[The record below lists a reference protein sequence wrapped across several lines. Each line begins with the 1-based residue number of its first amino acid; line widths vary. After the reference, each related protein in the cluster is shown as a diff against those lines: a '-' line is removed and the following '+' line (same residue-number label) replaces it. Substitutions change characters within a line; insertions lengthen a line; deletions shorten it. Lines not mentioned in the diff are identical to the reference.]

1 MKAVSPATVHET
13 IATHMQA
20 DGMDLVFDL
29 RRSQGRRIYD
39 SRRDRW
45 LLDFFSFFA
54 SAPIGFNHPALLEPG
69 FMRHMS
75 EVAVNNIT
83 NSDLYTEE
91 MAAFVEHFSS
101 FGIPD
106 YLPHLFMVA
115 GGGLAVENALKT
127 AFDWK
132 VRKNIAAGKG
142 EQLGRQVIHF
152 RQAFHGRTGYTLSL
166 TNTSDP
172 RKTMYFPQFNWPRID
187 NPKIV
192 FPLNDANLAA
202 VKLAEEKALSQIR
215 SAVENNPDDIA
226 ALLIEPIQGEGG
238 DNHFRPEFMQQ
249 LREIC
254 DREEIFFIFD
264 EVQSGVGLTGKF
276 WAHEHFGVKPD
287 AIAFGK
293 KAQVC
298 GVLVSRRVEEVEQH
312 VFVEASRINSTWGGN
327 LIDMVR
333 FGKYLDV
340 IEEENLITNAANEGA
355 YLLQQLEQ
363 LQSEFPQLSNARGK
377 GLMCAFDLPT
387 GEERD
392 SFVGDIYEAGVVIL
406 GCGDNSVRF
415 RPSLN
420 VTRGELDEGID
431 LIRKVLQK

>member
-1 MKAVSPATVHET
+1 
-13 IATHMQA
+13 
-20 DGMDLVFDL
+20 
-29 RRSQGRRIYD
+29 
-39 SRRDRW
+39 
-45 LLDFFSFFA
+45 
-54 SAPIGFNHPALLEPG
+54 
-69 FMRHMS
+69 MS

-91 MAAFVEHFSS
+91 MAAFVERFSS

-172 RKTMYFPQFNWPRID
+172 RKTMYFPQFDWPRID
-187 NPKIV
+187 NPKV
-192 FPLNDANLAA
+192 VYPLNEANLAA

-238 DNHFRPEFMQQ
+238 DNHFRPEFMQR

>member
-1 MKAVSPATVHET
+1 MTAVTPAQVHET
-13 IATHMQA
+13 IGRHMLA

-29 RRSQGRRIYD
+29 RRSKGRKIYD
-39 SRRDRW
+39 SRRERW

-54 SAPIGFNHPALLEPG
+54 SAPIGFNHPALLEPE
-69 FMRHMS
+69 FMSKLS

-91 MAAFVEHFSS
+91 MAAFVDRFSS

-115 GGGLAVENALKT
+115 GGGLAVENALKV

-132 VRKNIAAGKG
+132 RRKNIAHGKG
-142 EQLGRQVIHF
+142 DSLGSQVIHF

-172 RKTMYFPQFNWPRID
+172 RKTIYFPKFDWPRID
-187 NPKIV
+187 NPKV
-192 FPLNDANLAA
+192 TFPLNQEHLAA
-202 VKLAEEKALSQIR
+202 VQQAEELAVKQIH
-215 SAVENNPDDIA
+215 AAIAANPDDIA
-226 ALLIEPIQGEGG
+226 ALIIEPIQGEGG
-238 DNHFRPEFMQQ
+238 DNHFRNEFFQQ
-249 LREIC
+249 LRTIC
-254 DREEIFFIFD
+254 DEQELFLILD
-264 EVQSGVGLTGKF
+264 EVQTGVGLTGRF
-276 WAHEHFGVKPD
+276 WAHEHTGMQPD

-293 KAQVC
+293 KSQVC
-298 GVLVSRRVEEVEQH
+298 GILVSRRVEEVEGH
-312 VFVEASRINSTWGGN
+312 VFVESSRINSTWGGN

-340 IEEENLITNAANEGA
+340 IEQENLVANAATQGD

-363 LQSEFPQLSNARGK
+363 LQIEFPQLSNARGR
-377 GLMCAFDLPT
+377 GLMCAFDLPSGT
-387 GEERD
+387 ERD
-392 SFVGDIYEAGVVIL
+392 NFVSALYEAGLVIL

-420 VTRGELDEGID
+420 ITRDELDEGLA
-431 LIRKVLQK
+431 LIRGTLLK

>member
-54 SAPIGFNHPALLEPG
+54 SAPIGFNHPALLESE

-91 MAAFVEHFSS
+91 MAAFVERFGS

-142 EQLGRQVIHF
+142 EKLGGKVIHF

-172 RKTMYFPQFNWPRID
+172 RKTMYFPQFDWPRID
-187 NPKIV
+187 NPKAV
-192 FPLNDANLAA
+192 FPLNEVNLAA

-215 SAVENNPDDIA
+215 AAVEANPDDIA
-226 ALLIEPIQGEGG
+226 ALIIEPIQGEGG

-249 LREIC
+249 LRVIC
-254 DREEIFFIFD
+254 DQEEIFFIFD
-264 EVQSGVGLTGKF
+264 EVQTGVGLTGKF
-276 WAHEHFGVKPD
+276 WAHEHFGVQPD

-298 GVLVSRRVEEVEQH
+298 GVLVSRRVEEARQH

-340 IEEENLITNAANEGA
+340 IEEENLITNAATEGA

-377 GLMCAFDLPT
+377 GLMCAFDLPG

-392 SFVGDIYEAGVVIL
+392 SFVGSLYEAGVVIL

-420 VTRGELDEGID
+420 ITRDELDEGID
-431 LIRKVLQK
+431 LIRKTLQK

>member
-91 MAAFVEHFSS
+91 MAAFVERFSS

-172 RKTMYFPQFNWPRID
+172 RKTMYFPQFDWPRID
-187 NPKIV
+187 NPKV
-192 FPLNDANLAA
+192 VYPLNEANLAA

-392 SFVGDIYEAGVVIL
+392 SFVGALYEAGVVIL

-420 VTRGELDEGID
+420 ITREELDEGID
-431 LIRKVLQK
+431 LIRKTLQK

>member
-39 SRRDRW
+39 SRRERW

-54 SAPIGFNHPALLEPG
+54 SAPIGFNHPALVEPG

-91 MAAFVEHFSS
+91 MAAFVERFSS

-132 VRKNIAAGKG
+132 VRKNVAAGKG
-142 EQLGRQVIHF
+142 DQLGRQVIHF
-152 RQAFHGRTGYTLSL
+152 QQAFHGRTGYTLSL

-172 RKTMYFPQFNWPRID
+172 RKTMFFPYFDWPRID
-187 NPKIV
+187 NPKV
-192 FPLNDANLAA
+192 TFPLNEANLA
-202 VKLAEEKALSQIR
+202 VVRMAEEKALAQIM
-215 SAVENNPDDIA
+215 SAIEANPYDIA
-226 ALLIEPIQGEGG
+226 ALIIEPIQGEGG

-249 LREIC
+249 LRAIC

-276 WAHEHFGVKPD
+276 WAHEHFGVQPD

-293 KAQVC
+293 KSQVC
-298 GVLVSRRVEEVEQH
+298 GVLVSRRVEEVEKH

-340 IEEENLITNAANEGA
+340 IEEEDLITNAAIEGA

-377 GLMCAFDLPT
+377 GLMCAFDLPS

-392 SFVGDIYEAGVVIL
+392 NFVGSLYEAGVVIL

-420 VTRGELDEGID
+420 ITRDELDEGID
-431 LIRKVLQK
+431 LIRKTLQK